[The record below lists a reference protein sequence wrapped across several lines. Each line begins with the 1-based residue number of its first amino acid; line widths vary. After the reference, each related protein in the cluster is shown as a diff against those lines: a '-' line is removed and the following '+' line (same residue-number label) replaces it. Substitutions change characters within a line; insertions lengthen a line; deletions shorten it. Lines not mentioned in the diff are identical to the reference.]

1 MKFLLYLCNYEFYSK
16 FFSQKF
22 YVLSAFIVR
31 QIIIEES
38 RIDALGLQSTD
49 FETEEMTDHDIAE
62 GLKVTTNSSMLQI
75 QLFVRMLGESLC
87 GNLNLEFT
95 HWEDSIWNFHKRIHE
110 SDKSEDYF
118 IAIVNYTLNYQFNV
132 TDLQFVFIDSY
143 YDKDLYEKE
152 NFTNYTEE
160 LMNFA
165 SSAKQYA

>member
-1 MKFLLYLCNYEFYSK
+1 
-16 FFSQKF
+16 
-22 YVLSAFIVR
+22 
-31 QIIIEES
+31 
-38 RIDALGLQSTD
+38 
-49 FETEEMTDHDIAE
+49 
-62 GLKVTTNSSMLQI
+62 
-75 QLFVRMLGESLC
+75 MLGESLC

-165 SSAKQYA
+165 SSAKQYAWKVVKAIKLELWKIIDQLEEKHKEYDRLNEKLTHVKFIENKCRMSAQKLAQR

>member
-1 MKFLLYLCNYEFYSK
+1 
-16 FFSQKF
+16 
-22 YVLSAFIVR
+22 
-31 QIIIEES
+31 
-38 RIDALGLQSTD
+38 
-49 FETEEMTDHDIAE
+49 
-62 GLKVTTNSSMLQI
+62 
-75 QLFVRMLGESLC
+75 MLGESLC
-87 GNLNLEFT
+87 GNLNLEFA

-152 NFTNYTEE
+152 NFTNYAEE